1 MNNIIIELCAE
12 DRARLDRLA
21 TALEA
26 ANAKKAYIVDE
37 TIAEP
42 EEYAAVEQITFDDTL
57 GTSTETPQKAE
68 PVDEAE
74 TTSTETETP
83 EMPQEK
89 AEEPTEE
96 IPDEVITNKV
106 MKLVKAGKRDAVHT
120 IVKSYA
126 ERASLIPAEKRAEA
140 LERLNALEG

>member
-26 ANAKKAYIVDE
+26 ANTKQVYIVDE
-37 TIAEP
+37 TVAEP
-42 EEYAAVEQITFDDTL
+42 EEYESLDTPA
-57 GTSTETPQKAE
+57 ETPQKAE
-68 PVDEAE
+68 PGDEVE
-74 TTSTETETP
+74 TTSAETETP
-83 EMPQEK
+83 EMPQEN

-96 IPDEVITNKV
+96 IPVEVITNKV
-106 MKLVKAGKRDAVHT
+106 MKLVKAGKRDAVHA

-126 ERASLIPAEKRAEA
+126 ERASLIPVEKRAEA
-140 LERLNALEG
+140 LERLNDLEG